1 MIKTESW
8 FRDSSATAY
17 KIFGWGGGRCFG
29 VGRSKATV
37 CYSSVDKE
45 DTEGVFVSPMK
56 KRQHG
61 EEKVA
66 NSRPAQSS
74 GAPRPPQCLLLVTVL
89 LSMSFVLL
97 CLFALNV
104 CCKILAFHLLKERF
118 LLEKGRRRAPSAR
131 LEQSRWRGAPQQNEG
146 VSKIR
151 AQASQHPQGILPPQL
166 PKQRLPHPQTG
177 STRQPLRKDLP
188 PVLDGCQ
195 SHLL

>member
-1 MIKTESW
+1 MV
-8 FRDSSATAY
+8 
-17 KIFGWGGGRCFG
+17 GGGRCFG
-29 VGRSKATV
+29 VGCSKATV

-104 CCKILAFHLLKERF
+104 CCKILAFQLLKERF

-131 LEQSRWRGAPQQNEG
+131 LEQAPLSRMR
-146 VSKIR
+146 VSARSERKRVSIPGE
-151 AQASQHPQGILPPQL
+151 SCLPSSPNSAC
-166 PKQRLPHPQTG
+166 PSPRLTG
-177 STRQPLRKDLP
+177 STRQPLGKDLP

>member
-1 MIKTESW
+1 MV
-8 FRDSSATAY
+8 
-17 KIFGWGGGRCFG
+17 GGGRCFG

-131 LEQSRWRGAPQQNEG
+131 LEQAPLSRMRVSARSERASESASPGNPASPAPQTAPAPAPDQRG
-146 VSKIR
+146 
-151 AQASQHPQGILPPQL
+151 PPDSL
-166 PKQRLPHPQTG
+166 SGRISL
-177 STRQPLRKDLP
+177 
-188 PVLDGCQ
+188 Q
-195 SHLL
+195 S